1 MQPLATIWRQVK
13 PMMPTMLRLSLGVL
27 ALVLCS
33 CASSGSD
40 VSPTPELPRAT
51 NRPKAPSP
59 TIHID
64 RGPGKPMTL
73 TGTLGM
79 LQVEGGCPYLET
91 DKGSRYEVI
100 YRDGWYVDK
109 STGELI
115 DPTGDVSARPGDT
128 VTVRGEV
135 AIDAVSICQI
145 GRIFRADEVIETKPR

>member
-1 MQPLATIWRQVK
+1 
-13 PMMPTMLRLSLGVL
+13 MPTMLRLGIGVL
-27 ALVLCS
+27 ALVLCG
-33 CASSGSD
+33 CAAGGTDGST
-40 VSPTPELPRAT
+40 TPELPRFT

-79 LQVEGGCPYLET
+79 LQAEGGCPYLQI
-91 DKGSRYEVI
+91 DKGTRYEVI
-100 YRDGWYVDK
+100 YRDGWYVDT

-128 VTVRGEV
+128 VIVRGEV
-135 AIDAVSICQI
+135 AVDAVSICQI
-145 GRIFRADEVIETKPR
+145 GRIFRADEVLEVRPR